1 LGLDYNKGELLMMKL
16 KYLFLIF
23 TSLLIANAYGQ
34 DYLGGGNAGYFD
46 ATDMAQYFTD
56 PIFTPI
62 STGAQQQSWMYYPY
76 FGGEFFR
83 DYAKPYQF
91 RPGTYAGPY
100 GVYLFNP
107 EPYYSD
113 FRLKSLA
120 EMNWEPFQKSN
131 WSETA
136 NYAKTRSSIRVYQ
149 NGAWI
154 LP

>member
-1 LGLDYNKGELLMMKL
+1 MMKL

-23 TSLLIANAYGQ
+23 TSLLIAIACGQ
-34 DYLGGGNAGYFD
+34 DYLGGGNVGNSGAAD
-46 ATDMAQYFTD
+46 IAQYFTD
-56 PIFTPI
+56 PIFTPT
-62 STGAQQQSWMYYPY
+62 SAGAQQQSWERMYYPY
-76 FGGEFFR
+76 FGAEFFR
-83 DYAKPYQF
+83 DYVQPYQF

-113 FRLKSLA
+113 FRLKSLV

-149 NGAWI
+149 NGMWI
-154 LP
+154 SPT